1 MRAAAGQWEYTEVDQ
16 VHLHDTADPEVVIA
30 EYRLHATVL
39 ATGRP
44 FTATYVMV
52 VRVRDGL
59 IAASRDYFNVLE
71 NAEARGVTPD
81 LIAGM
86 IKGAG

>member
-1 MRAAAGQWEYTEVDQ
+1 
-16 VHLHDTADPEVVIA
+16 
-30 EYRLHATVL
+30 
-39 ATGRP
+39 
-44 FTATYVMV
+44 MV

-81 LIAGM
+81 MIAGM